1 VEHVPAAGSINASPT
16 ARKLASENNLDVTKI
31 KGTGNFGRVMPEDV
45 LRAAGKY
52 VPPAVVAA
60 PTAAAVAPT
69 AIVSPPAAAKATS
82 DKTTTVLD
90 GVVAMDGMQKAVAKN
105 MEKTMGVPV
114 FRVSR

>member
-1 VEHVPAAGSINASPT
+1 
-16 ARKLASENNLDVTKI
+16 
-31 KGTGNFGRVMPEDV
+31 MPEDV

-52 VPPAVVAA
+52 VPPAAPAVV
-60 PTAAAVAPT
+60 PT
-69 AIVSPPAAAKATS
+69 AIVSPPAAAKAAS
-82 DKTTTVLD
+82 GKTTGAATASTVLD